1 MTSENRNNGSKLKN
15 KVLFSAI
22 TACLPL
28 GLQAAEFT
36 VTEAVDDG
44 TGLVAGTL
52 SKAILDANSNPGHD
66 TIILNTN
73 VGFSGVMKRLIDSDV
88 TLQSDQMVRT
98 ISGLNAF
105 RPLFVKSGNV
115 QIKDITLANS
125 SAKGGNTG
133 GTGGAPGAGMGGS
146 LFIYDGDV
154 KLNNVTIDNSVAVG
168 GDRSV
173 VTNYANGGGGMFGN
187 AAGNSGG
194 GLFGDS
200 DAMQPIGGYG
210 GYGNYQNND
219 AMFGTG
225 GYATLYGQQGGFG
238 GGGGSGYFG
247 GRGGFG
253 GGGGQ
258 GSQGYGYGYVDPY
271 GGYGGFG
278 AGGGTGLADG
288 AAGYAAGLSYSA
300 GLGGAVFVRSGSLRM
315 ENVTISNSTALSDG
329 TAKGL
334 GGGIFIL
341 HSTNNSNGNNQGMPS
356 ELATVSGCGV
366 SFTNNSADNTDNNG
380 ANTDDVFDLGN
391 RIQGSL
397 DGECPIFKNGFED

>member
-1 MTSENRNNGSKLKN
+1 MIKEEQQHSPKAFKKN
-15 KVLFSAI
+15 LLCSAI
-22 TACLPL
+22 SLCLPL
-28 GLQAAEFT
+28 SIQAANFSVTLSNDDGSGLQANS
-36 VTEAVDDG
+36 
-44 TGLVAGTL
+44 L
-52 SKAILDANSNPGHD
+52 SKAILDANNSPGAD
-66 TIILNTN
+66 TITLSSN
-73 VGFSGVMKRLIDSDV
+73 VVLTGVMKRLIDSDV
-88 TLQSDQMVRT
+88 TLQSDDVVRI
-98 ISGLNAF
+98 ISGAQAH

-115 QIKDITLANS
+115 EIRNIEIIQS
-125 SAKGGNTG
+125 RAKGGNTG
-133 GTGGAPGAGMGGS
+133 SSGGAPGAGLGGS
-146 LFIYDGDV
+146 IFIYDGNV
-154 KLNNVTIDNSVAVG
+154 KLNNVIIDNSVAIG

-194 GLFGDS
+194 LFGDS
-200 DAMQPIGGYG
+200 DPMAPVGGYG
-210 GYGNYQNND
+210 GYGNYQDND

-225 GYATLYGQQGGFG
+225 GYVTLYGQQGGFG

-247 GRGGFG
+247 GSGGFG

-288 AAGYAAGLSYSA
+288 ASGYAAGLSYST

-315 ENVTISNSTALSDG
+315 ENVTISNSSALGDG

-341 HSTNNSNGNNQGMPS
+341 HSINNSNGNNQGMPS
-356 ELATVSGCGV
+356 ELASVSGCGV
-366 SFTNNSADNTDNNG
+366 SFANNSADDTDMNG
-380 ANTDDVFDLGN
+380 GNTDDVFDLGN
-391 RIQGSL
+391 RIQGAL
-397 DGECPIFKNGFED
+397 DGECPIFKDGFE